1 MIIREI
7 EEFKLT
13 KSKIKAY
20 LGYIF
25 SQNLPNFSEDISDE
39 LMGYDTF
46 YILDKNG
53 HQISDN
59 LVFSAKGVKNTFKG
73 EDKSTKSYYKK
84 AVKEK
89 RAYLCEP
96 YSGTFDSKLKVTMAV
111 PIYSQN
117 KELLYVVCCD
127 ILLED
132 IL

>member
-20 LGYIF
+20 LSYIF
-25 SQNLPNFSEDISDE
+25 SQNLPNFSEDIDEEKILKSCKDISDE

-53 HQISDN
+53 YQISDN
-59 LVFSAKGVKNTFKG
+59 LVFSVKGVKNTFKG

-84 AVKEK
+84 
-89 RAYLCEP
+89 L
-96 YSGTFDSKLKVTMAV
+96 
-111 PIYSQN
+111 
-117 KELLYVVCCD
+117 
-127 ILLED
+127 
-132 IL
+132 